1 MCSTQD
7 VGKKRKENKER
18 EREDGKRN
26 WSEKTKEMMVHR
38 GKKMSHGLVV
48 GSPLIGM

>member
-1 MCSTQD
+1 MQD
-7 VGKKRKENKER
+7 VGKKKKRKQGKR
-18 EREDGKRN
+18 KGRWKRN

-38 GKKMSHGLVV
+38 GKKMSHRLVV